1 MAAYIS
7 IPRDLTRV
15 KTKVFFGLTKRQ
27 LVCFGAAALIGVP
40 AFFLMKRSGN
50 TSLSVMGMIV
60 LMLPLFFLAM
70 YEKDGQPLE
79 AVARNFIQAK
89 FVRPKVRPY
98 ATNNYYSALMRQDQV
113 EKEVQAIVQNAEKR
127 ARESGASR
135 SPRKPDKSGKAAGQ
149 GHHREGPQG

>member
-27 LVCFGAAALIGVP
+27 LVCFGAAAIIGVP

-50 TSLSVMGMIV
+50 TSLAVMGMIC
-60 LMLPLFFLAM
+60 LCLPLFFLAM

-79 AVARNFIQAK
+79 VVARHFIQAK
-89 FVRPKVRPY
+89 FIRPKVRPY
-98 ATNNYYSALMRQDQV
+98 ETNNYYSALMRQEQV
-113 EKEVQAIVQNAEKR
+113 EKEVNAIVQNAEKR
-127 ARESGASR
+127 ARETGAR
-135 SPRKPDKSGKAAGQ
+135 RLVRKPDKSGEETNPGD
-149 GHHREGPQG
+149 HREGPKG

>member
-50 TSLSVMGMIV
+50 TSLAVMGMIV

-79 AVARNFIQAK
+79 AVARHFIQAK
-89 FVRPKVRPY
+89 FIRPKVRPY
-98 ATNNYYSALMRQDQV
+98 ATNNYYS
-113 EKEVQAIVQNAEKR
+113 EKR

-135 SPRKPDKSGKAAGQ
+135 SPRKPDKSGKAADQ

>member
-15 KTKVFFGLTKRQ
+15 KSKVFFGLTKRQ

-40 AFFLMKRSGN
+40 AFFLMKCSGN
-50 TSLSVMGMIV
+50 TSLAVMGMIC
-60 LMLPLFFLAM
+60 LCLPLFFLAM

-79 AVARNFIQAK
+79 TVARHFIQAK
-89 FVRPKVRPY
+89 FIRPKVRPY

-113 EKEVQAIVQNAEKR
+113 EKEVQAIVQNAEGR
-127 ARESGASR
+127 ARESGPHRPS
-135 SPRKPDKSGKAAGQ
+135 RKPDKAEKNRS

>member
-7 IPRDLTRV
+7 VPRDLTRV

-27 LVCFGAAALIGVP
+27 LVCFGAAALIGIP

-50 TSLSVMGMIV
+50 TSLAVMGMII

-79 AVARNFIQAK
+79 VVARHFIQAR
-89 FVRPKVRPY
+89 FIRPKIRPY
-98 ATNNYYSALMRQDQV
+98 QTNNYYSALMRQYEV
-113 EKEVQAIVQNAEKR
+113 EKEVQAIVENAEKR
-127 ARESGASR
+127 ARESGNRRA
-135 SPRKPDKSGKAAGQ
+135 PRKPDKGGKETNPGD
-149 GHHREGPQG
+149 R

>member
-50 TSLSVMGMIV
+50 TGMTS
-60 LMLPLFFLAM
+60 MPPM
-70 YEKDGQPLE
+70 
-79 AVARNFIQAK
+79 
-89 FVRPKVRPY
+89 RP
-98 ATNNYYSALMRQDQV
+98 
-113 EKEVQAIVQNAEKR
+113 
-127 ARESGASR
+127 G
-135 SPRKPDKSGKAAGQ
+135 
-149 GHHREGPQG
+149 

>member
-50 TSLSVMGMIV
+50 TSLAVMGMIF

-70 YEKDGQPLE
+70 
-79 AVARNFIQAK
+79 
-89 FVRPKVRPY
+89 
-98 ATNNYYSALMRQDQV
+98 
-113 EKEVQAIVQNAEKR
+113 
-127 ARESGASR
+127 ASR
-135 SPRKPDKSGKAAGQ
+135 WRRWRGTSSRRSSSARRCAPMRPTTITL
-149 GHHREGPQG
+149 P

>member
-15 KTKVFFGLTKRQ
+15 KSKVFFGLTKRQ

-50 TSLSVMGMIV
+50 TSLAVMGMIC
-60 LMLPLFFLAM
+60 LCLPLFFLAM
-70 YEKDGQPLE
+70 YEK
-79 AVARNFIQAK
+79 
-89 FVRPKVRPY
+89 
-98 ATNNYYSALMRQDQV
+98 
-113 EKEVQAIVQNAEKR
+113 VQAIVQNAEKR
-127 ARESGASR
+127 ARESGTHR
-135 SPRKPDKSGKAAGQ
+135 SPRKPDKGGEKADQ

>member
-7 IPRDLTRV
+7 IPRDLTRI

-27 LVCFGAAALIGVP
+27 LVCFGAAALIGIP

-50 TSLSVMGMIV
+50 TSLAVLGMIF

-79 AVARNFIQAK
+79 VVARHFIQAK
-89 FVRPKVRPY
+89 FIRPKIRPY
-98 ATNNYYSALMRQDQV
+98 ATNNYYSALMRQNQA

-127 ARESGASR
+127 ARESRNRHA
-135 SPRKPDKSGKAAGQ
+135 PRKSDKGGAKADQ
-149 GHHREGPQG
+149 GNR